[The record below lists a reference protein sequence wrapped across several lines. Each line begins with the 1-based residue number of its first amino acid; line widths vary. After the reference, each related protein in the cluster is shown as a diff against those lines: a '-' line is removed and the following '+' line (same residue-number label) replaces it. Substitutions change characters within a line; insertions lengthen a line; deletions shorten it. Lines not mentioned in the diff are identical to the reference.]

1 MFQTWNFKSFPKQT
15 HVKWHT
21 LYCFNVR
28 LAKNILAISVTR
40 KTHLNCG
47 LNDLKPWDPS
57 QQTQELHQES
67 VLRHQHLSL
76 SFKCRFREFKFLHNF
91 YTSTIKNL
99 YWDINTCL
107 CRREIY
113 FFVILRFCILWY
125 TAYRMVYIAFLKRVK
140 WVRIDN
146 LPIGLSS
153 LFLVTRI

>member
-76 SFKCRFREFKFLHNF
+76 SFKCRFREFKFLH
-91 YTSTIKNL
+91 
-99 YWDINTCL
+99 INNK
-107 CRREIY
+107 E
-113 FFVILRFCILWY
+113 FILRHQHLSLSSWNLFFRHTEVLHI
-125 TAYRMVYIAFLKRVK
+125 MVYSISY
-140 WVRIDN
+140 
-146 LPIGLSS
+146 GLHSFS
-153 LFLVTRI
+153 EKS